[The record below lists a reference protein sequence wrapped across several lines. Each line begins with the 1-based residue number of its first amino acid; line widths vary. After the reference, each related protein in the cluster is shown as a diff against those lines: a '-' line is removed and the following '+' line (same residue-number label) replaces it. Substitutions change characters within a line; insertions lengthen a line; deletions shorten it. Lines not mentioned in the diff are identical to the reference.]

1 MHFVDYCANLNT
13 WAKHLNGS
21 NAHFDRTSVLVV
33 HVGLVRMCVIA
44 PATLVGMCMR
54 FPCGVFG
61 TVLMPVVL
69 VMQM

>member
-1 MHFVDYCANLNT
+1 MP
-13 WAKHLNGS
+13 
-21 NAHFDRTSVLVV
+21 VLVA
-33 HVGLVRMCVIA
+33 HVGHVRMCVIE
-44 PATLVGMCMR
+44 PAMLVGMCMR